1 MVLSHVIETFHL
13 TKRFPQPKSY
23 SEILLRPFQKR
34 TYITAIEDVSIRIRK
49 GELFGILGP
58 NGAGKTT
65 LTKTLCTLVLPTEG
79 TALVNGFDV
88 TKHQKEITRMI
99 GYVVSEE
106 RSFYWRL
113 TGRRNLQ
120 FFATLNN
127 MSPSQANRKIDELAE
142 LTGLNSDMDK
152 RFQNYS
158 SGMKQ
163 KLAVARGMLTD
174 PEILLLDE
182 PTRNLDPIATHN
194 VRNFLKNVVGD
205 DAKKTV
211 VIATNDMQEAETLC
225 ERIAIFHRGKLR
237 LCGSLGEVKASL
249 GRNERYVMRLN
260 AAIEHVRE
268 AAAIWAADGEVV
280 ETHVE
285 PASNQ
290 RVTLRIETKGDE
302 RAVSRIVER
311 IVRSGIPLEACHRE
325 ELSLADVFTRAIGE

>member
-1 MVLSHVIETFHL
+1 MPDVIETFHL

-23 SEILLRPFQKR
+23 GELLLRPFRKKK
-34 TYITAIEDVSIRIRK
+34 YVTAIEDVSLRVRK

-65 LTKTLCTLVLPTEG
+65 FTKTLCTLVLPTEG
-79 TALVNGFDV
+79 TVLVNGLDV
-88 TKHQKEITRMI
+88 TRHQRKITGMI

-127 MSPSQANRKIDELAE
+127 MSLSQANRRIDELAE
-142 LTGLNSDMDK
+142 LTGLGGDMEK
-152 RFQNYS
+152 TFQNYS

-163 KLAVARGMLTD
+163 KLALARGLLTD

-182 PTRNLDPIATHN
+182 PTRNLDPISKRN
-194 VRNFLKNVVGD
+194 VRSFLKNLIRD
-205 DAKKTV
+205 DGNRTL

-225 ERIAIFHRGKLR
+225 DRIAIFHRGKLR
-237 LCGSLGEVKASL
+237 LCGSLEQVKAVL

-260 AAIEHVRE
+260 AAVEQVRE
-268 AAAIWAADGEVV
+268 AAAAWALDGIVAA
-280 ETHVE
+280 THIE
-285 PASNQ
+285 AAGNGK
-290 RVTLRIETKGDE
+290 VTLRIETAGDE
-302 RAVSRIVER
+302 SSVSALIER
-311 IVRSGIPLEACHRE
+311 IVRSGIPLETCHRE
-325 ELSLADVFTRAIGE
+325 ELSLADVFAAAIGE